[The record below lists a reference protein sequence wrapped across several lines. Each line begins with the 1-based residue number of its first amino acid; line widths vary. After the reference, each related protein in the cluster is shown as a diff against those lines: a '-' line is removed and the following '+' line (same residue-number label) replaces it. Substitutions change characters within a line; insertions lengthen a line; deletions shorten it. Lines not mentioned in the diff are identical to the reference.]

1 MKKNK
6 GFTLIEL
13 LAIIVILA
21 IIAVITVPIILNI
34 IEESSKGAAKDS
46 AYGYKDAVEKWYVQ
60 ELTED
65 STKRLHGTYTVS
77 NGKLNNIDIPLSGDK
92 PTNGTLT
99 YSNNVLTGGCLT
111 IGGYKVTF
119 DSNGKPTS
127 TEKGECEGA
136 QKTILYYTYDPT
148 VPKNGP
154 NGKITSKEP
163 SPNPSWTYYVKETTQ
178 ILGTV
183 YTIEY
188 TQDGETFQDDS
199 FALETRSECETDLNN
214 NIPQEAIE
222 EYDAKCVEIP
232 LLDEPTNEVCG
243 VKNGTTFCLKPND
256 YENSVTTLNRI
267 FEGCNADPSS
277 DSAICEGASLYGRAY
292 ANGFVDVGVSLDDGL
307 CSVTSAGIAF
317 CDAGK

>member
-21 IIAVITVPIILNI
+21 IIAVITVPIILEI
-34 IEESSKGAAKDS
+34 IENSKVGAATDS
-46 AYGYKDAVEKWYVQ
+46 AYGYKDAINKWYVSKLQ
-60 ELTED
+60 EDGNYTLNGNYIIED
-65 STKRLHGTYTVS
+65 
-77 NGKLNNIDIPLSGDK
+77 GKLNNIEIPLSGDK
-92 PTNGTLT
+92 PTSGSLHYT
-99 YSNNVLTGGCLT
+99 NNILDGGCLT

-119 DSNGKPTS
+119 DSNGNPTS

-136 QKTILYYTYDPT
+136 QETVLYYTYDPT
-148 VPKNGP
+148 APKEDP
-154 NGKITSKEP
+154 YGKITSKEP

-178 ILGTV
+178 IVSTA

-199 FALETRSECETDLNN
+199 FVFETRSECETDLNN
-214 NIPQEAIE
+214 NTPQEEIE
-222 EYDAKCVEIP
+222 EYDLKCVEINIT
-232 LLDEPTNEVCG
+232 ETYNEVC
-243 VKNGTTFCLKPND
+243 VVENGTTFCLKPND

-277 DSAICEGASLYGRAY
+277 DYAYCEGASLFGRAFDS
-292 ANGFVDVGVSLDDGL
+292 GFVEVGVSLHDGS
-307 CSVTSAGIAF
+307 CKVTSDGIAF
-317 CDAGK
+317 CSAGK